1 MDYRKIITID
11 PRVRDGQPCIRG
23 LPITVPITVAEVI
36 GYLASGMTIEQ
47 VLAKHTELTREDI
60 IACLK
65 FAADSSE
72 GGSAPTPHPVS
83 PSPRGPIIVEESHDK
98 PDA

>member
-1 MDYRKIITID
+1 MDYREIITID
-11 PRVRDGQPCIRG
+11 PQVRDGQPCVRG
-23 LPITVPITVAEVI
+23 LPITVADVI
-36 GYLASGMTIEQ
+36 GYLASGMSIEQ

-72 GGSAPTPHPVS
+72 GGSAPMPHPVS
-83 PSPRGPIIVEESHDK
+83 PSPRGPIIVGESHDK